1 MNHDTSIRPS
11 KYIVCVDDTELSQIA
26 LRFACIK
33 AKKRHIQIDL
43 LHVIA
48 PNDMQVLGAVA
59 SKVEAEERQQAEAL
73 MKKLSELAYEL
84 SGIIP
89 TLWIR
94 CGVPSQEIVAHTL
107 ENHDANMLVLAVA
120 PGSKSGNRVIESL
133 MAEAG
138 EKLLI
143 PMMLVPGN
151 LTDQQMSELG

>member
-1 MNHDTSIRPS
+1 MNHEISVRPS
-11 KYIVCVDDTELSQIA
+11 KYIVCVDDTELSHIA

-33 AKKRHIQIDL
+33 AKKRRIQIDL

-48 PNDMQVLGAVA
+48 PSDMQVLGAVA
-59 SKVEAEERQQAEAL
+59 SKVEAEERAQAETL
-73 MKKLSELAYEL
+73 MIKLSNLAYDI

-94 CGVPSQEIVAHTL
+94 SGVPAHEIVAHTM
-107 ENHDANMLVLAVA
+107 EHHDANMLVLAVA

-133 MAEAG
+133 MMQAG